1 MKKIFLLTSLFA
13 LLSCQREEKLDYDPP
28 WLYYTIKIVDM
39 AGNDLLDPSAKGNIV
54 SENPTLININ
64 GVERGSTIYTDD
76 DFDYNQGKG
85 LLIIDKWKSI
95 DDNGNILDDFHFV
108 EPGGPY
114 SYSKTPKHRFD
125 NAKVI
130 IKWGGNIEND
140 TIVFSG
146 GWGEYK
152 VPYISEIIING
163 KELEKDESFG
173 RENHFIYT
181 KVMFPKK

>member
-1 MKKIFLLTSLFA
+1 MFQER
-13 LLSCQREEKLDYDPP
+13 LSKEK
-28 WLYYTIKIVDM
+28 
-39 AGNDLLDPSAKGNIV
+39 
-54 SENPTLININ
+54 
-64 GVERGSTIYTDD
+64 
-76 DFDYNQGKG
+76 DFQG
-85 LLIIDKWKSI
+85 
-95 DDNGNILDDFHFV
+95 
-108 EPGGPY
+108 
-114 SYSKTPKHRFD
+114 KTPKHRFD

-152 VPYISEIIING
+152 VPYISEITING

-181 KVMFPKK
+181 KVMSPKK